1 MRQAIKS
8 PQDAGLNQKRL
19 TGGRYSH
26 SIIYRNRNQLTE
38 NNIFKN
44 KIQDTVLY
52 TVTGEQ
58 YHEKYHAT
66 WSVHRTAFRIPFRL
80 RLPGQRILPVVGFV
94 REIFRTRR

>member
-26 SIIYRNRNQLTE
+26 SIIYRCRNKLTE
-38 NNIFKN
+38 NNILKN
-44 KIQDTVLY
+44 KIPDTVLY
-52 TVTGEQ
+52 TVTGKLCPASSVR
-58 YHEKYHAT
+58 HIA
-66 WSVHRTAFRIPFRL
+66 VHRLFRL
-80 RLPGQRILPVVGFV
+80 QLPGQRILPIAGFV